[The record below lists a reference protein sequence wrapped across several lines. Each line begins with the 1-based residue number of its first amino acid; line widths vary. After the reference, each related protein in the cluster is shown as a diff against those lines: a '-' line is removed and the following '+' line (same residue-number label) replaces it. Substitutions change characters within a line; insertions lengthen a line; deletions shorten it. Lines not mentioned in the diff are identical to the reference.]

1 MAKLEVG
8 QIFPDI
14 EVDLLYGGKKNIKEV
29 FDADKTVIWC
39 LRYVGCTVCRYDIHL
54 AQQRYDEVTAK
65 GGKLVFMLQSRRD
78 ILEKEFENMPL
89 PFDIIMDPEM
99 KIYEELEIKPAASME
114 ELGGGKMGELM
125 EKGAAA
131 KAAGFSHGEYEGNEQ
146 QLPAMFMVDKDGKI
160 EFAHYAKDIM
170 DMPVLDDVLKML

>member
-1 MAKLEVG
+1 MAVKLFASVMIGSTE
-8 QIFPDI
+8 
-14 EVDLLYGGKKNIKEV
+14 
-29 FDADKTVIWC
+29 T
-39 LRYVGCTVCRYDIHL
+39 
-54 AQQRYDEVTAK
+54 
-65 GGKLVFMLQSRRD
+65 
-78 ILEKEFENMPL
+78 
-89 PFDIIMDPEM
+89 EM

>member
-1 MAKLEVG
+1 M
-8 QIFPDI
+8 
-14 EVDLLYGGKKNIKEV
+14 
-29 FDADKTVIWC
+29 
-39 LRYVGCTVCRYDIHL
+39 GCTVCRYDIHL

-78 ILEKEFENMPL
+78 ILEKEFENIPL

-125 EKGAAA
+125 ENGAAA

>member
-78 ILEKEFENMPL
+78 ILEKEFENIPL

-125 EKGAAA
+125 EKGKRNALL
-131 KAAGFSHGEYEGNEQ
+131 ENVT
-146 QLPAMFMVDKDGKI
+146 LDKDGKI